1 MEAQPQTITLEVLR
15 VASPDVLG
23 KTTALTVASPCRFSN
38 AKGNLRPV
46 NDFGSVGA
54 IAEKS
59 AKDFLAAIAKAG
71 TI

>member
-46 NDFGSVGA
+46 DGFESVGS
-54 IAEKS
+54 IAGNS
-59 AKDFLAAIAKAG
+59 AKEFLAAIKQAETA
-71 TI
+71 

>member
-38 AKGNLRPV
+38 AMGNLRPA
-46 NDFGSVGA
+46 DGFGTVGS
-54 IAEKS
+54 IAEQS
-59 AKDFLAAIAKAG
+59 AKDFLDAVAKAKAV
-71 TI
+71 